1 MSSSTA
7 SPVNTAPPPH
17 PLNFPLFLT
26 ARFFSVLGM
35 MILSVAVGWHVYE
48 MTRDPL
54 ALGYVGLAQFL
65 PMVLLTLPAGQVA
78 DMVNRRFI
86 LMATSAVQAG
96 AAGGFLLLT
105 LNGVEDVSAYYA
117 LLAVFGV
124 SRAFAGPA
132 QQSFLPLL
140 VPRDG
145 LSRAVALNTSTFQVA
160 VIIGPAIGGALVAF
174 GAAFA
179 YTACMIGFVVT
190 GFAMVFIQTLH
201 KQVGPV
207 AGSQSGS
214 PFSRLTAG
222 ISYVRRQPIVL
233 GAISLDLF
241 AVLLGGAVAMMPAY
255 AQEILHTGPT
265 GLGLLRSAPAVG
277 AVLTGLWLAKRPLR
291 RKAGPI
297 MFLCVAGFGAGTIV
311 FGLSEN
317 LIVSLGALF
326 VMGAT
331 DMVSMYVRGTLIQ
344 LATPD
349 EMRGRVSAVNL
360 LFIGASNELGEFES
374 GVMAAL
380 FGLVPSVVIG
390 GVGTLVVVGLWAW
403 MFPDLRKVDDLN
415 SITTRH

>member
-1 MSSSTA
+1 MTPAQESLPTL
-7 SPVNTAPPPH
+7 PRY
-17 PLNFPLFLT
+17 NFPLFLS
-26 ARFFSVLGM
+26 ARFFGVLGT

-48 MTRDPL
+48 ITRDPL

-65 PMVLLTLPAGQVA
+65 PMVLLTLPAGQIA

-86 LMATSAVQAG
+86 ILATSALQA
-96 AAGGFLLLT
+96 AVAGGFLFLT
-105 LNGVEDVSAYYA
+105 LEGIQDVGPYYA
-117 LLAVFGV
+117 LLAVFGI

-132 QQSFLPLL
+132 GQSFLPLL
-140 VPRDG
+140 VPREA
-145 LSRAVALNTSTFQVA
+145 LSRAVALNTSAFQTA
-160 VIIGPAIGGALVAF
+160 VIVGPAAGGALVAF

-179 YTACMIGFVVT
+179 YTACMAGFAVT
-190 GFAMVFIQTLH
+190 GLAMLFIRTLT
-201 KQVGPV
+201 QQAAPV
-207 AGSQSGS
+207 SSASTGSVL
-214 PFSRLTAG
+214 SRLTAG
-222 ISYVRRQPIVL
+222 IRYVRNQPVVL

-255 AQEILHTGPT
+255 AQDILHTGPT

-291 RKAGPI
+291 RRAGAI
-297 MFLCVAGFGAGTIV
+297 MFLSVAGFGVGTIV

-317 LIVSLGALF
+317 LILSLVALF

-374 GVMAAL
+374 GVMAAV

-390 GVGTLVVVGLWAW
+390 GVGTIVVVGLWAW

-415 SITTRH
+415 AVTVKH